1 MNDTYFDRT
10 IHLQET
16 ERLMP
21 ISSIPALSVYQVESA
36 NESAKV
42 IAFEKSDP
50 LTKAD
55 IAYFI
60 RQAPKLKTPDALLRD
75 YRSLS
80 IVLSAFGMKVSLR
93 QTALLR
99 KLMTEDPSNKNS
111 VVQKLANPAYLRFAS
126 AMGQFK
132 TPPFTSRVNVNA
144 VVKAVGT
151 QNFEAAQDF
160 LSSGISDALY
170 FKRSIPALTTITQ
183 LMSDPRLLKVAQVA
197 TNMPDQF
204 GLLDYNFQVK
214 LLTKQLSMKD
224 FQNPGY
230 VDKFVGRYLA
240 VTSTSNAG
248 ATDIAGTLSI
258 LQNSGSA
265 DNVLSALLPQS
276 SDINSVLSLFV

>member
-1 MNDTYFDRT
+1 MKDTYFDRT
-10 IHLQET
+10 IHLQEA

-21 ISSIPALSVYQVESA
+21 ISSIPALLVYQVESA

-42 IAFEKSDP
+42 TAFEKSDP
-50 LTKAD
+50 LTHAD

-111 VVQKLANPAYLRFAS
+111 VVQKLANPTYLRFAS

-248 ATDIAGTLSI
+248 ATNIAGTLSI